1 MKGFFKAATVASAAA
16 ALSLALG
23 GGVAEAQGVEGP
35 PSAPEATPVVNV
47 LSIDSHTTTHS
58 LKTIDFL
65 EKDKPAM
72 PAVPTGDVLDF
83 LAQSVNLAGRD
94 VLKGGLKT
102 PSLNT
107 TKTVHPKV
115 TTPRVTPPKVPTTL
129 KVRRAITAK
138 TPVTTKRHRRKFKN
152 LLKRSHQ
159 APKAVPLTGQASA
172 PSRPSPAQ

>member
-1 MKGFFKAATVASAAA
+1 
-16 ALSLALG
+16 
-23 GGVAEAQGVEGP
+23 
-35 PSAPEATPVVNV
+35 
-47 LSIDSHTTTHS
+47 
-58 LKTIDFL
+58 
-65 EKDKPAM
+65 M

-107 TKTVHPKV
+107 TKNSAPKGDN
-115 TTPRVTPPKVPTTL
+115 TKGD
-129 KVRRAITAK
+129 
-138 TPVTTKRHRRKFKN
+138 TTKGANNTKGAKGDNGQNSSDDQTPQEKIQKFV
-152 LLKRSHQ
+152 KRSHQ